1 MNPEWYK
8 DFPWGKWDPVS
19 WWNNVALLALVSRA
33 GWTQTLE
40 VGVGQYCNG
49 IYLFGMRAK
58 QLGCRHT
65 AIDISPT
72 NLGRAKQVIA
82 RYDLPVDLLE
92 FDSKAVAWGRRMQLI
107 YIDGGHSYAQVMGD
121 IANFCRW
128 IARSGLMVFDD
139 YGKKHL
145 EVTQAVDDAIK
156 GYESAFEMSTFPAQA
171 WAVWRRR

>member
-1 MNPEWYK
+1 MNQEWHK
-8 DFPWGKWDPVS
+8 DFPWGKWEPVS
-19 WWNNVALLALVSRA
+19 WWNNVTLLAMASRA

-49 IYLFGMRAK
+49 LYLFGMRAK
-58 QLGCRHT
+58 RLGCRHA

-82 RYDLPVDLLE
+82 RHELPVDLLE

-121 IANFCRW
+121 IANFSRW
-128 IARSGLMVFDD
+128 VARSGLMVFDD
-139 YGKKHL
+139 YGKRHL

-156 GYESAFEMSTFPAQA
+156 GYESAFEMSTFPAQG
-171 WAVWRRR
+171 WAIWRRR

>member
-1 MNPEWYK
+1 MNQEWYK
-8 DFPWGKWDPVS
+8 DFPWGKWEPVS
-19 WWNNVALLALVSRA
+19 WWNNVTLLAMASRA

-49 IYLFGMRAK
+49 LYLFGMRAK
-58 QLGCRHT
+58 RLGCRHA

-82 RYDLPVDLLE
+82 RHELPVDLLE

-128 IARSGLMVFDD
+128 VVRSGLMVFDD
-139 YGKKHL
+139 YGKRHL

-156 GYESAFEMSTFPAQA
+156 GYESAFEMSIFPAQE